1 MLIRRGLALLGSLA
15 LGGTLLGAAGCGGGL
30 STGEHVF
37 YWVAIEATKPEAS
50 CYSDKKI
57 PDSIKDDI
65 TTVRGRA
72 TFVLY
77 VTGDDVAQLDTGSSV
92 LVGTPTDTG
101 FTFTGDTVDV
111 ESPPGTKVLDAD
123 RDGVPDSTDMMIDAD
138 KDGVEDNNDQL
149 VDTDMDLDDERV
161 SLGGQSQDDLVDVD
175 TAGDDDR
182 FSVTPSGIKFTSTSS
197 ITIDVIVDGTAISGT
212 VTNVASKKCEGLA
225 CPKEYATSCTRTSAF
240 TGVQIEQT
248 EVHVAAE
255 SGTKTPD

>member
-15 LGGTLLGAAGCGGGL
+15 LGGTLLGAAGCGGL
-30 STGEHVF
+30 STGDHVF

-92 LVGTPTDTG
+92 LVGTATDTG
-101 FTFTGDTVDV
+101 YTFTGDTVDV
-111 ESPPGTKVLDAD
+111 ESPPGTKTLDAD
-123 RDGVPDSTDMMIDAD
+123 KDGVPDSTDMMIDAD
-138 KDGVEDNNDQL
+138 KDGVDDMNDTL
-149 VDTDMDLDDERV
+149 VDTDMDLQDEHV
-161 SLGGQSQDDLVDVD
+161 SPGGQSNDDAVDVD
-175 TAGDDDR
+175 NDGDDDR
-182 FSVTPSGIKFTSTSS
+182 YSETPSGIKFTTTSS
-197 ITIDVIVDGTAISGT
+197 VTIDVTVDGTAISGT
-212 VTNVASKKCEGLA
+212 VTNVAAKKCDGLA

-240 TGVQIEQT
+240 TGVEVEQT
-248 EVHVAAE
+248 EVHVNNE
-255 SGTKTPD
+255 TGGNPPK